1 MTDIV
6 TRLLNADPDADFN
19 EISRLLE
26 DAADE
31 IQRHRRIDHATE
43 ILLTEEIEFYDESSI
58 KVSATRDWGV
68 QIDIIASV
76 AVGLRLEVREAAAL
90 ARALI
95 SAVEAT
101 NGEASG
107 FSDDR

>member
-6 TRLLNADPDADFN
+6 SRLLNADPDSDFN

-43 ILLTEEIEFYDESSI
+43 ILLTEEVEFHDESSI
-58 KVSATRDWGV
+58 KVSATRDFGV
-68 QIDIIASV
+68 NVDICS
-76 AVGLRLEVREAAAL
+76 AVSIGLRLEPREAIAFSAAL
-90 ARALI
+90 TAAANACAKPEGKI
-95 SAVEAT
+95 D
-101 NGEASG
+101 G
-107 FSDDR
+107 

>member
-6 TRLLNADPDADFN
+6 TRLLNADPEADFN

-26 DAADE
+26 GAADE

-43 ILLTEEIEFYDESSI
+43 ILLTKEVEFHDESSI

-68 QIDIIASV
+68 RIDIIASV

-90 ARALI
+90 AAALMA
-95 SAVEAT
+95 AVEAT
-101 NGEASG
+101 NGKASG
-107 FSDDR
+107 LSDDR

>member
-6 TRLLNADPDADFN
+6 TRLLNADPEADFN
-19 EISRLLE
+19 ETLRLLE

-31 IQRHRRIDHATE
+31 IQRHRRIDHVME
-43 ILLTEEIEFYDESSI
+43 ILLTEEIEFHDESSI

-90 ARALI
+90 AAALTASI
-95 SAVEAT
+95 DAI
-101 NGEASG
+101 NGAAS
-107 FSDDR
+107 